1 MQSYNTL
8 KQNTNYLI
16 KKRFKYSDVIIF
28 LT

>member
-1 MQSYNTL
+1 MQRYNTL

-16 KKRFKYSDVIIF
+16 KKRFKYRDVIIF